1 VLRWFAR
8 AGHLDQADARD
19 MSDWHHGGGF
29 SPDAWVRIEG
39 ADRAGLE
46 HLLRY
51 HYARASRR

>member
-1 VLRWFAR
+1 MA
-8 AGHLDQADARD
+8 
-19 MSDWHHGGGF
+19 DWHHGGGF